1 MEVEGALRY
10 IGCYCC
16 SIDRIV
22 ASLLALKVDGDK
34 RVQNKTCLRIAA
46 TILGSTLTPAGAE
59 LTAQGVEVGKKEWKF
74 KSSGRG
80 YSIGKV
86 GALLNMKPPLG
97 LAL

>member
-59 LTAQGVEVGKKEWKF
+59 LTAQGVEVGKKE
-74 KSSGRG
+74 
-80 YSIGKV
+80 
-86 GALLNMKPPLG
+86 
-97 LAL
+97 